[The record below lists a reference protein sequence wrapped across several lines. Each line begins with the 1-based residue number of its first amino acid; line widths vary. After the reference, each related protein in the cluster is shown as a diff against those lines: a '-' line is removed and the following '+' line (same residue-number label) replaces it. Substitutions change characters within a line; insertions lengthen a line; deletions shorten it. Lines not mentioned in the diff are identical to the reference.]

1 MTPLPESPG
10 PLPRPR
16 ALLLDLDDTII
27 ESGPGAE
34 IAWRGA
40 CEAEAAGSVGADLE
54 ALIEG
59 VLRVRE
65 WFWTDPERHRR
76 GRTNPVAA
84 NAAIAAQAL
93 GELGHDE
100 ELAHGMAIRYGARRD
115 TQMLIFPGA
124 IETLDWLRSEGF
136 VTALVTNGNHRDQQ
150 AKIEQ
155 FDLAR
160 HFDLIWI
167 EGERGVGKPE
177 IETYLGV
184 LEGLALAPS
193 DAWFVGDNIE
203 WDVRAP
209 QSLGMQSVWVSASE
223 EPPPAGVQPD
233 AMIAALPELVP
244 LLADASSG

>member
-1 MTPLPESPG
+1 VTSLPDSPG

-16 ALLLDLDDTII
+16 AVLLDLDDTII
-27 ESGPGAE
+27 ESGPGADV
-34 IAWRGA
+34 AWREA
-40 CEAEAAGSVGADLE
+40 CEAEAARSVGTDLE

-59 VLRVRE
+59 VLRIRE
-65 WFWTDPERHRR
+65 WFWADPERHRR
-76 GRTNPVAA
+76 GRTDPIPA
-84 NAAIAAQAL
+84 NTAIAAQAL
-93 GELGHDE
+93 GELGHEE
-100 ELAHGMAIRYGARRD
+100 ELARGIATGYRARRD
-115 TQMLIFPGA
+115 TQVLIFPGA
-124 IETLDWLRSEGF
+124 LETLDWLRAEGF
-136 VTALVTNGNHRDQQ
+136 VTALVTNGNHGDQQ
-150 AKIEQ
+150 AKIER

-209 QSLGMQSVWVSASE
+209 QSLGMQGVWVSATA

-233 AMIAALPELVP
+233 ATIAALGELRA
-244 LLADASSG
+244 LLTTGGG